1 MKYNTQKIHKKK
13 AEEAGLSM
21 SNNKN
26 LSLSNS
32 KTRSVRKKSSQKMYA
47 KMTDS
52 NVMPASADFVP
63 QHLEHRQ
70 SQQLAQTNVLTFGQ
84 VQQNQQR
91 TQSNPNNRVTAFIKI
106 QHMPAEILL
115 QQQKTAPLQHNH
127 TSQLHQHVN
136 NNPHNHLMMPANVGI
151 NTVAT
156 TSTGGCMRGHHL
168 NAMMAQ

>member
-1 MKYNTQKIHKKK
+1 MKFNTQKIHKKK
-13 AEEAGLSM
+13 AEDVGISM

-32 KTRSVRKKSSQKMYA
+32 KTRSVRKKSSHKMYA

-52 NVMPASADFVP
+52 NVIPIGTDFVP

-70 SQQLAQTNVLTFGQ
+70 SQQLAQSNVLTFGQ
-84 VQQNQQR
+84 VQNQQR

-115 QQQKTAPLQHNH
+115 QQQKTQPLQHNH
-127 TSQLHQHVN
+127 TSQLHQHVHN
-136 NNPHNHLMMPANVGI
+136 HPHNHHMMPANVGI
-151 NTVAT
+151 NTMVT
-156 TSTGGCMRGHHL
+156 TSTGG
-168 NAMMAQ
+168 